1 MDHELFVCFSLLEV
15 YKATT
20 FYDAL
25 INWITL
31 INFFMP
37 NKVPVI
43 AKLILFR
50 VIIVGVNPSCC

>member
-1 MDHELFVCFSLLEV
+1 MDHELFVIFSLLEV

-31 INFFMP
+31 INFFTA

-43 AKLILFR
+43 IKLILFI
-50 VIIVGVNPSCC
+50 VIIIGVNPSCC